1 MRLSAH
7 RLIVSSLISAALLF
21 AYLTL
26 FRGPTDISPPFSLPN
41 FSPDSKKNGVASL
54 RPPLEALNADVNAT
68 FLNAARHFWRPWAR
82 VISDAKPSVAAID
95 LVGNSAGNIGVAEDS
110 NGFREPFMDLLALE
124 EHNVKELTASHAKIR
139 AALDAGTGT
148 LEQDVERLFEGR
160 GIVTV
165 AGGEYFGP
173 AIVGIRML
181 RQSGSDL
188 PVEAFLANW
197 EEYEPALCEKVL
209 PDLNARCVVLTQL
222 LEPPKEDEIGE
233 AAKDHQDLNFSI
245 THYQLKSLALLFSSF
260 QEVLLVDSDSI
271 PLVNPEELF
280 STEPFLSTGFVG
292 WPDFWIGTEA
302 PVFYQIA
309 GLNEF
314 PKELPAASSEAGQLL
329 VDKRKHIKTLLLAT
343 YYNIWG
349 PGYFYPL
356 LSQGALGQGDKNTF
370 ETAAIVLGAPYYRLK
385 TPVKSLGRQ
394 TGHEFKGSGMVQF
407 HPADDYEKF
416 FRAMEV
422 SGNKTVR
429 AAFMHANTPKMNPG
443 HLVDEG
449 DLQDMVSKKHL
460 RLWGSLEDQQSIFGA
475 DLEKSTIQVV
485 VDVGCELANVVKEW
499 KHRWRI
505 CSKLKSHFK
514 ATFE

>member
-1 MRLSAH
+1 MRLSTH

-21 AYLTL
+21 AYLAL
-26 FRGPTDISPPFSLPN
+26 LRGPTDISPPFSLPHL
-41 FSPDSKKNGVASL
+41 SPNSATNGIASL

-68 FLNAARHFWRPWAR
+68 FLNAARRFWRPWAR
-82 VISDAKPSVAAID
+82 VISDAKPSVAALEII
-95 LVGNSAGNIGVAEDS
+95 GNGAGNIGASEDG
-110 NGFREPFMDLLALE
+110 NGVREPFSDILGLGKDT
-124 EHNVKELTASHAKIR
+124 VKELAASHAKIR
-139 AALDAGTGT
+139 AALDADDSG
-148 LEQDVERLFEGR
+148 LEQDVGSLFEGR

-173 AIVGIRML
+173 AIVGIKML
-181 RQSGSDL
+181 RLTGSEL

-222 LEPPKEDEIGE
+222 LEPPKEDEVGE
-233 AAKDHQDLNFSI
+233 AAKEHQDLNFSI

-260 QEVLLVDSDSI
+260 QEVLLLDSDSI

-280 STEPFLSTGFVG
+280 SADPFLSAGFVG

-314 PKELPAASSEAGQLL
+314 PKDLPATSSEAGQLL

-343 YYNIWG
+343 YYNVWG
-349 PGYFYPL
+349 PGYYYPL

-370 ETAAIVLGAPYYRLK
+370 ETATIVLGTPYYRLK
-385 TPVKSLGRQ
+385 TPVKSLGRR
-394 TGHEFKGSGMVQF
+394 TGYDLKGSGMVQF
-407 HPADDYEKF
+407 HPADDYAKF
-416 FRAMEV
+416 FRTTEF

-449 DLQDMVSKKHL
+449 DLQDIVSKKHL
-460 RLWGSLEDQQSIFGA
+460 RLWGSLEDQQNLFGT
-475 DLEKSTIQVV
+475 DLEKSTFQVV
-485 VDVGCELANVVKEW
+485 VDVGCELATVVKEW